1 MKTSISLK
9 HINKLAIPALIS
21 GVSEPILSIT
31 DTAIVGNMNL
41 NATESLAAV
50 GIVGAFI
57 SMLIWVLGQTRSAIS
72 SIVSQHLG
80 ANQLDKVRNL
90 PAQAIFI
97 ITSISILIIITT
109 YPFAHSIFKL
119 YNASGLILDY
129 SVEYYRIRVFG
140 FPFTLFTIAV
150 FGAFRGLQNTYD
162 PMIIAI
168 IGAVTN
174 IILDVILVYGIE
186 GVLSP
191 MHIKGAAYA
200 SVAAQ
205 LLMAICSAY
214 YLLKKTSI
222 PLKLTFPFNSQ
233 IKNFIL
239 MILNLF
245 VRTLALNVT
254 LYFATSFATD
264 YGKNYIAA
272 YTIAINLWFL
282 GAFIIDGYSSAGNIL
297 SGKLFGAKDY
307 NSLIKLSNKLIIY
320 GIVIGFILAIIGGV
334 LYYPIGT
341 LFTKDP
347 EVLAEFYNVFWL
359 ILAMQPICA
368 IAFIFD
374 GMFKGLGKMKTLR
387 NVLLFST
394 FIVFVPI
401 LFWLD
406 SLEYKLYA
414 IFIALTF
421 WMIARGLPLIIKFR
435 KFFLP
440 LSQNN

>member
-1 MKTSISLK
+1 MQRVYKYPKHEEFLKKYISIS
-9 HINKLAIPALIS
+9 A
-21 GVSEPILSIT
+21 
-31 DTAIVGNMNL
+31 NL
-41 NATESLAAV
+41 V
-50 GIVGAFI
+50 DRF
-57 SMLIWVLGQTRSAIS
+57 
-72 SIVSQHLG
+72 
-80 ANQLDKVRNL
+80 NQLNKVRNL

-97 ITSISILIIITT
+97 ITSISVLIIITT

-150 FGAFRGLQNTYD
+150 FGAFRGLQNTYY

-222 PLKLTFPFNSQ
+222 PLKLTFPFNNQ

-320 GIVIGFILAIIGGV
+320 GIVIGFILAIIGGI

-394 FIVFVPI
+394 FVVFVPI

-414 IFIALTF
+414 IFIALAF

-435 KFFLP
+435 KLFLP

>member
-1 MKTSISLK
+1 
-9 HINKLAIPALIS
+9 
-21 GVSEPILSIT
+21 
-31 DTAIVGNMNL
+31 
-41 NATESLAAV
+41 
-50 GIVGAFI
+50 
-57 SMLIWVLGQTRSAIS
+57 
-72 SIVSQHLG
+72 
-80 ANQLDKVRNL
+80 
-90 PAQAIFI
+90 
-97 ITSISILIIITT
+97 
-109 YPFAHSIFKL
+109 
-119 YNASGLILDY
+119 
-129 SVEYYRIRVFG
+129 
-140 FPFTLFTIAV
+140 
-150 FGAFRGLQNTYD
+150 
-162 PMIIAI
+162 
-168 IGAVTN
+168 
-174 IILDVILVYGIE
+174 
-186 GVLSP
+186 
-191 MHIKGAAYA
+191 
-200 SVAAQ
+200 
-205 LLMAICSAY
+205 
-214 YLLKKTSI
+214 
-222 PLKLTFPFNSQ
+222 
-233 IKNFIL
+233 

-435 KFFLP
+435 KLFLP